1 MARSTKK
8 EKEVSLETVL
18 WNCRV
23 ALRGIGS
30 TEKNRDAVISL
41 VFLKFAGD
49 KFEKRR
55 AELVEQYGD
64 VPAFLEKVSFYN
76 AVNVFYLKET
86 ARWSYIVAHASS
98 NDIAVILDQAMK
110 DIEESNPS
118 LRGALSSRDKDGNPN
133 YTFFA
138 TLGASNTKIKDLIDN
153 VNQIDEKRFQE
164 EDLIGRVYEY
174 FLQAYAAAGTK
185 EDGEFY
191 TPACVVKLIA
201 EMIEPYSGVV
211 YDPCCGSGGMFVQS
225 LKFVDNHNGNRKKI
239 SILGQESNPDTWRLC
254 KMNLAIRG
262 IAHNLGEKNDS
273 TFTNDQHKDKKV
285 DFIMA
290 NPPFN
295 LKGWR
300 GEDELTDDPRFK
312 GYHAMPP
319 ATNANY
325 AWILHMLSKLDVN
338 HGIAGFL
345 LANGALNAGDAEYVL
360 RKEVLERDRVEA
372 IIVLPRDMFYTTDIS
387 VTLWI
392 VNMNKSAT
400 TVNGRKL
407 RDRSHEI
414 LFMDLRT
421 WNDNVEEIVID
432 KGKKKKKT
440 VLTDDQIAKV
450 KKTYSNWQDEDAS
463 KYEDVPE
470 FCKSVRLYKSDLSEA
485 EKNEDVATIESN
497 DWSLV
502 SSKYIEF
509 VDHDMEIDYESEMRR
524 IQNEMREIM
533 VAEKQ
538 SQIMLEEAFRGI
550 GYGIE

>member
-1 MARSTKK
+1 MANAKK
-8 EKEVSLETVL
+8 DKEVSLETVL

-49 KFEKRR
+49 KFERR
-55 AELVEQYGD
+55 YQELKEQYGAD
-64 VPAFLEKVSFYN
+64 EGLFNIMKDKVSSYN
-76 AVNVFYLKET
+76 SVNVFYLKET
-86 ARWSYIVAHASS
+86 ARWSYIVKNASA
-98 NDIAVILDQAMK
+98 NDIAVIIDQAMS
-110 DIEESNPS
+110 DIETSNPP
-118 LRGALSSRDKDGNPN
+118 LKGALPLNL
-133 YTFFA
+133 FA
-138 TLGASNTKIKDLIDN
+138 TLGADKSKIKDLIDN

-174 FLQAYAAAGTK
+174 FLQVYAASGTK

-201 EMIEPYSGVV
+201 EMIEPYSGTV

-225 LKFVDNHNGNRKKI
+225 MKFVDRHKGNRQKI
-239 SILGQESNPDTWRLC
+239 SVIGQESNPDTWRLC

-262 IAHNLGEKNDS
+262 IAHNLGEKSAS
-273 TFTNDQHKDKKV
+273 TFTEDLHKNKKV
-285 DFIMA
+285 DYVMA

-300 GEDELTDDPRFK
+300 NEDELTDDPRFK
-312 GYHAMPP
+312 GYGKGDKGVMPP
-319 ATNANY
+319 VANANY
-325 AWILHMLSKLDVN
+325 AWIEHILSKLDVT

-345 LANGALNAGDAEYVL
+345 LANGALNADGDEKTI
-360 RKEVLERDRVEA
+360 RQSILEKDRVEA

-392 VNMNKSAT
+392 VNMNKHAG
-400 TVNGRKL
+400 TVNGRQL
-407 RDRSHEI
+407 RDRTNQV

-421 WNDNVEEIVID
+421 WSQNVEEITID

-440 VLTDDQIAKV
+440 VLTDEQIAKV
-450 KKTYSNWQDEDAS
+450 KQVYNNWQSADTS
-463 KYEDVPE
+463 LYKDVPE
-470 FCKSVRLYKSDLSEA
+470 FCKSAQLSDIA
-485 EKNEDVATIESN
+485 AKDY
-497 DWSLV
+497 SLAP
-502 SSKYIEF
+502 SKYIEF
-509 VDHDMEIDYESEMRR
+509 IDHDLDIDYKKEMSRIQSEMK
-524 IQNEMREIM
+524 E
-533 VAEKQ
+533 VLKTEKK
-538 SQIMLEEAFRGI
+538 SQAMLEEAFRGI

>member
-1 MARSTKK
+1 MARAAKK

-55 AELVEQYGD
+55 AELKEQYGD
-64 VPAFLEKVSFYN
+64 IPAFLEKVSFYN
-76 AVNVFYLKET
+76 ADNVFYLKET

-110 DIEESNPS
+110 DIEETNPS

-174 FLQAYAAAGTK
+174 FLQAYAASGTK

-225 LKFVDNHNGNRKKI
+225 LKFVDKHNGNRKKI

-273 TFTNDQHKDKKV
+273 TFTNDLHKDKKV

-300 GEDELTDDPRFK
+300 AEDELTDDPRFK
-312 GYHAMPP
+312 GYPAMPP
-319 ATNANY
+319 VANANY
-325 AWILHMLSKLDVN
+325 AWILHMLSKLDVT

-345 LANGALNAGDAEYVL
+345 LANGALGADDDEYKI
-360 RKEVLERDRVEA
+360 RKELIERDRVEA
-372 IIVLPRDMFYTTDIS
+372 IIVLPRDMFYTTNIS

-392 VNMNKSAT
+392 VNMNKKAGV
-400 TVNGRKL
+400 VNGRRL
-407 RDRSHEI
+407 RDRTNEI
-414 LFMDLRT
+414 LFMDLRSWDQAT
-421 WNDNVEEIVID
+421 EEIVID

-440 VLTDDQIAKV
+440 IFTDDQIAEAKRI
-450 KKTYSNWQDEDAS
+450 YSAWQSEDKS
-463 KYEDVPE
+463 MYEDVPE
-470 FCKSVRLYKSDLSEA
+470 LCKAVLVDAEGGIR
-485 EKNEDVATIESN
+485 EKNY
-497 DWSLV
+497 SLAP
-502 SSKYIEF
+502 SKYIEF
-509 VDHDMEIDYESEMRR
+509 INHDEQLDVDSL
-524 IQNEMREIM
+524 MREISNDIHKAL
-533 VAEKQ
+533 AEEKET
-538 SQIMLEEAFRGI
+538 IRLLEQAAKEV
-550 GYGIE
+550 